1 MLSIKVVNILT
12 KQSTKTKTNQKQM
25 MNNQNE
31 LYENFQEWLDK
42 CPIEIN
48 NYLDFTNEFQVT
60 FELKKPIKQ
69 TNKKPK

>member
-1 MLSIKVVNILT
+1 
-12 KQSTKTKTNQKQM
+12 M
-25 MNNQNE
+25 MDNQNE

-60 FELKKPIKQ
+60 FELKKPIKK

>member
-1 MLSIKVVNILT
+1 
-12 KQSTKTKTNQKQM
+12 M

-60 FELKKPIKQ
+60 FELKKPIKTK
-69 TNKKPK
+69 TNHVQNKTNRRD